1 MAIGIKKEGL
11 FSKKWRFAD
20 GKTLGNNVYTGK
32 ELVDL
37 TKCTSIDFAEFWQNY
52 MIASQLITSNVEELT
67 KFVNN
72 APQSFETKK
81 AVLQTIGG
89 QELVLK
95 SLVTKQVSNI
105 AVSEDRAQMNHE
117 NLEKVILPEL
127 IEFPVSLA
135 EDTRIQDTE
144 GYQTLQEIVNKSVNA
159 IDSHY
164 RSRIIAEMRIGRP
177 EATVEAMIQT
187 AKDNTELFEL
197 ELKLATT
204 NLLYKKI
211 GSLEKE
217 MKEIGADT
225 AEKIATTKK
234 LAELAT
240 ENRKEAELLQKAID
254 DFNKKHNKQA
264 SSYIEDVMTN
274 VETLGEKIV
283 SKQGKLEKAKAKNAE
298 TTETLEDE
306 QMWADAVK
314 KVLKGVKEEAA
325 ASLYSA
331 CVGETITNEEITEFL
346 KTGEIPE
353 SLKQYVKK
361 IPRSE
366 QKKYYRDFIKKAKD
380 KKAELIAEAEE
391 AQTQSK

>member
-1 MAIGIKKEGL
+1 MAISIKKEGL

-32 ELVDL
+32 ELVIL

-52 MIASQLITSNVEELT
+52 VIASNLTANVEELT

-89 QELVLK
+89 QEQVLK

-105 AVSEDRAQMNHE
+105 AVSEDKTQMDHK
-117 NLEKVILPEL
+117 NLEKVIVPEL
-127 IEFPVSLA
+127 IEFPVALA
-135 EDTRIQDTE
+135 EDARIQDTA

-159 IDSHY
+159 IDSYY
-164 RSRIIAEMRIGRP
+164 RSQIIAEMSVGRP
-177 EATVEAMIQT
+177 EATIEAMIQT

-211 GSLEKE
+211 SSLEKE
-217 MKEIGADT
+217 MKEIGENT

-234 LAELAT
+234 LKELST
-240 ENRKEAELLQKAID
+240 ENRKQAELLQKAID

-264 SSYIEDVMTN
+264 SSYVEGVMTN

-283 SKQGKLEKAKAKNAE
+283 SKQGKLETAKAKNAE
-298 TTETLEDE
+298 ATETLEDE
-306 QMWADAVK
+306 QTWAEAVK
-314 KVLKGVKEEAA
+314 EVLRSVKVEAA

-331 CVGETITNEEITEFL
+331 CVDEAITSEEIAKFL
-346 KTGEIPE
+346 DTGEIPE
-353 SLKQYVKK
+353 SLKKYVKK
-361 IPRSE
+361 FPRSE
-366 QKKYYRDFIKKAKD
+366 QKRYYEDFIKKAEKE
-380 KKAELIAEAEE
+380 KAKLIAEAEE

>member
-1 MAIGIKKEGL
+1 MAISIKKEGL

-37 TKCTSIDFAEFWQNY
+37 TRCTSIYFAEFWQNY
-52 MIASQLITSNVEELT
+52 AIASNLTENVEELI

-72 APQSFETKK
+72 APQPFETKK

-89 QELVLK
+89 QEQVLK

-105 AVSEDRAQMNHE
+105 AVSEDKAQMDHK

-127 IEFPVSLA
+127 IEFPVALA
-135 EDTRIQDTE
+135 EDARIQDTA

-159 IDSHY
+159 IDSYY
-164 RSRIIAEMRIGRP
+164 RSQIIAEMSVGRP
-177 EATVEAMIQT
+177 EATIEAMIQT

-211 GSLEKE
+211 SSLEKE
-217 MKEIGADT
+217 MKEIGENT

-234 LAELAT
+234 LAELST
-240 ENRKEAELLQKAID
+240 ENRKQAELLQKAID

-264 SSYIEDVMTN
+264 SSYVEDVMTN

-283 SKQGKLEKAKAKNAE
+283 SKQGKLETAKAKNAE
-298 TTETLEDE
+298 ATETLEDE
-306 QMWADAVK
+306 QIWAEAVK
-314 KVLKGVKEEAA
+314 NVLDGVKVEAA

-331 CVGETITNEEITEFL
+331 CVGEAITSEEIAKFL
-346 KTGEIPE
+346 DTGEIPE
-353 SLKQYVKK
+353 SLKKYVKK

-366 QKKYYRDFIKKAKD
+366 QKRYYEDFIKEAEKEKAK
-380 KKAELIAEAEE
+380 LIAEAEE